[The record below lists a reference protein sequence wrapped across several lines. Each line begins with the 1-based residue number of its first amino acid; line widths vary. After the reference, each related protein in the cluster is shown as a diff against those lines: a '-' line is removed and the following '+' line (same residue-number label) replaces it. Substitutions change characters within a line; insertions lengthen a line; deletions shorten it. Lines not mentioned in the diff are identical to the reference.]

1 MNFAVG
7 KKRHFSY
14 LWTGLRQRKTLTN
27 QCGYRF
33 WGPLKPFM
41 ATCPHCTCFR
51 IFHRRDLLGSFLG
64 VCGLLL
70 PLVSLCGTA
79 VPPVHQ
85 AAEGSSVLL
94 DPRFPATLISSVL
107 WVRNQSLGQSSLSPS
122 PSKSWNARPPVHSS
136 PSLRGKESVA
146 FPPIYSCDS
155 LGLVDMKWLFLLIS
169 VWLVLALSLLRILQL
184 PNWFLEL

>member
-1 MNFAVG
+1 MRCYFCYCEFCSRK

-94 DPRFPATLISSVL
+94 DPQISSYADFISTLSQKPVL
-107 WVRNQSLGQSSLSPS
+107 RTVLSVP
-122 PSKSWNARPPVHSS
+122 
-136 PSLRGKESVA
+136 
-146 FPPIYSCDS
+146 
-155 LGLVDMKWLFLLIS
+155 
-169 VWLVLALSLLRILQL
+169 L
-184 PNWFLEL
+184 PHQKLKC